1 MTLQQ
6 VLNIVHS
13 ATQIK
18 KWPNEYR
25 VYSPNGFSLI
35 YCDNSGNVTS
45 FVTNLNGAI
54 YELTNTEKKQLDGNV
69 NWYSHSR
76 EQYGRFLKKTKNR
89 ANI

>member
-6 VLNIVHS
+6 VLNVVHS

-45 FVTNLNGAI
+45 FVTNLNGAT
-54 YELTNTEKKQLDGNV
+54 YELTNIEKKQLQSAIDV
-69 NWYSHSR
+69 QKHK
-76 EQYGRFLKKTKNR
+76 LKSKYTCFDRTQKTK
-89 ANI
+89 

>member
-6 VLNIVHS
+6 VLNVVHS

-45 FVTNLNGAI
+45 FVTNLNGAT
-54 YELTNTEKKQLDGNV
+54 YELTNTEKKQLQSAIDVQKHKINSK
-69 NWYSHSR
+69 YTCFDR
-76 EQYGRFLKKTKNR
+76 TQKTK
-89 ANI
+89 